1 MASPIAQAMR
11 QVCED
16 KGLSFESVLA
26 TVESALAAAYRKD
39 FGEKNQNI
47 KIEFD
52 PESGGMRAFD
62 VKTVVEDMELEAV
75 EIVEESERP
84 SRFMD
89 TGSVVAIAEAAPGE
103 EEKPKFNPKTM
114 IMLSP
119 AKEAKS
125 DAQIGEEIRFELEI
139 PHAFGRM
146 AAQTA
151 KQVVIQKLREAE
163 RQGIYDEYKSQV
175 GQVITGIIGR
185 REVRFLLVDLG
196 KVNAIL
202 PISEQ
207 VEQENYRPGAR
218 IKVYVTAI
226 NVTPRG
232 PEILVSRAHPD
243 MLRRVF
249 TLEIPEV
256 QSGLVEVKGVAREA
270 GSRSKVAVLSH
281 AENVD
286 PVGAC
291 IGQRGVRIQ
300 TVIGELGGEKIDV
313 IKWEDDSMK
322 FIASALSPA
331 KVQEMRLDEATK
343 TAYVKVIPDQLS
355 LAIGRGGQNVRL
367 ASQLTGWRITIEG
380 QEQEAVQGEPVK
392 EETPASATEEAATKE
407 DIVPPHDGAEAVAT
421 EEKKEEKA
429 E

>member
-11 QVCED
+11 QVCEE

-39 FGEKNQNI
+39 FGEKNQNV

-84 SRFMD
+84 SRSMD
-89 TGSVVAIAEAAPGE
+89 TGSVAVIAEAVPGE

-119 AKEAKS
+119 AKEAKP

-151 KQVVIQKLREAE
+151 KQVVIQKLRESE
-163 RQGIYDEYKSQV
+163 RQGIFDEYKSQV

-185 REVRFLLVDLG
+185 REVRFMFIDLG
-196 KVNAIL
+196 KINAIL

-226 NVTPRG
+226 NITPRG
-232 PEILVSRAHPD
+232 PEILVSRAHQGL
-243 MLRRVF
+243 LRQIF

-256 QSGLVEVKGVAREA
+256 QSGSVEVKGVAREA

-313 IKWEDDSMK
+313 IKWEEEPMK

-343 TAYVKVIPDQLS
+343 TAYVKVSPDQLS

-380 QEQEAVQGEPVK
+380 HEPEAVEDGAV
-392 EETPASATEEAATKE
+392 KE
-407 DIVPPHDGAEAVAT
+407 DIAASDASAESAGESETAAKADAPKEAEA
-421 EEKKEEKA
+421 EKESVEG
-429 E
+429 

>member
-11 QVCED
+11 QVCEE

-62 VKTVVEDMELEAV
+62 IKTVVEDME
-75 EIVEESERP
+75 IEEGAMEEFIEP
-84 SRFMD
+84 SKFARDHASAPD
-89 TGSVVAIAEAAPGE
+89 TPVAGTDGAPE
-103 EEKPKFNPKTM
+103 EPKFNPKTM
-114 IMLSP
+114 IMISP

-163 RQGIYDEYKSQV
+163 RQGIYDEYKSQA
-175 GQVITGIIGR
+175 GQVITGIVGR
-185 REVRFLLVDLG
+185 KEVRFILIDLG

-207 VEQENYRPGAR
+207 VAQENYRPGTR
-218 IKVYVTAI
+218 LKVYVTAI

-243 MLRRVF
+243 MLRQIF

-300 TVIGELGGEKIDV
+300 TIIGELGGEKIDV
-313 IKWEDDSMK
+313 IKWEDDQMK

-380 QEQEAVQGEPVK
+380 QEQEATKEEVAIPDTVAAEVK
-392 EETPASATEEAATKE
+392 EGETAAKE
-407 DIVPPHDGAEAVAT
+407 DVQ
-421 EEKKEEKA
+421 KA